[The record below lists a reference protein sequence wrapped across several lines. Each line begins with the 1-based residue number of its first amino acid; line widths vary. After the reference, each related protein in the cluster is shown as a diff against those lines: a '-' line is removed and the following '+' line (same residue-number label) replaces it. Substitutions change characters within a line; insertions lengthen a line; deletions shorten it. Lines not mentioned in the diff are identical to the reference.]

1 MTDSGSSV
9 PRRQLGRHLC
19 IAREQAGLG
28 LEAASQELEVSRTT
42 MYRIESGGTSVRK
55 ADVLAMCTTYGVS
68 NEMTEALIGL
78 ATQTKAA
85 GWWHSYGDAIPSWFE
100 LYVGLEA
107 AASRLRHW
115 EPASFPGLLQTR
127 EYATHLLRSQPDL
140 PESEIERRV
149 EVRMERQQIL
159 LRRKPAPPRLEV
171 ILDEVVLRRRTPG
184 MARQLTHL
192 HSMMTSSETTDIRV
206 LPLATQP
213 NWAVAGSNF
222 VILDFPP
229 TGLRTPEP
237 TTIYSESLTGATD
250 GPAAGGVSW
259 RPPPGVAN
267 LDHPGVVCQQLPSG
281 GHRLVDPLAVL
292 DRCHDGSSQHPEH
305 HCGGGSGIDWCGG
318 SRHHTERE
326 PDGTDQAGDKC
337 QERCHQGGPER
348 NDAPRQD
355 RPVYS
360 GSFPPSA

>member
-9 PRRQLGRHLC
+9 PRRQLGRHLR

-115 EPASFPGLLQTR
+115 EPFTVPGLLQTR

-140 PESEIERRV
+140 PDVEVERRV
-149 EVRMERQQIL
+149 EVRLERQQIL
-159 LRRKPAPPRLEV
+159 RRKKPAPPRLEV
-171 ILDEVVLRRRTPG
+171 IVDEVTLRRRAPG
-184 MARQLTHL
+184 MAGQLAHL
-192 HSMMTSSETTDIRV
+192 QSVASSEIATIRV
-206 LPLATQP
+206 LPLTAQP
-213 NWAVAGSNF
+213 NWALTGGNF
-222 VILDFPP
+222 IILDFPS
-229 TGLRTPEP
+229 TGLRAPEP
-237 TTIYSESLTGATD
+237 TTIYSESLTGAIY
-250 GPAAGGVSW
+250 
-259 RPPPGVAN
+259 
-267 LDHPGVVCQQLPSG
+267 
-281 GHRLVDPLAVL
+281 L
-292 DRCHDGSSQHPEH
+292 DRPIEIAAYARAWRMLELSSL
-305 HCGGGSGIDWCGG
+305 D
-318 SRHHTERE
+318 
-326 PDGTDQAGDKC
+326 
-337 QERCHQGGPER
+337 
-348 NDAPRQD
+348 
-355 RPVYS
+355 
-360 GSFPPSA
+360 PSQSADLIARIAKESSDD